1 MIHKLIAPRPPQ
13 PLLRKSLLQHPNSL
27 ARNLKA
33 KAMKRAIDEFE
44 ATYRASS

>member
-13 PLLRKSLLQHPNSL
+13 PLLRKWLLQHPN
-27 ARNLKA
+27 RVTRDLKV